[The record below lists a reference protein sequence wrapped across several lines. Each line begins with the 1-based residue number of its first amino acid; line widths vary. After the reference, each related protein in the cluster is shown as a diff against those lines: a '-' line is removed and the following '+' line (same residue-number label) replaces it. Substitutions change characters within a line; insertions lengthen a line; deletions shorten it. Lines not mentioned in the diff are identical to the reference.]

1 MDEFDMADSTST
13 RLVEG
18 EAVAHSDNTS
28 FVTRLDIAG
37 HTMIADEPI
46 EVGGTDTGPS
56 PYGLLS
62 GALATCTAM
71 TLHAYA
77 KMKSLPVTDI
87 RVKVKHEK
95 IHEVD
100 CENCEQDDK
109 AKIDRLERTISIEGD
124 IDDKARERMMQIAD
138 RCPVHRTLSSQIRI
152 VTRGEVVAS
161 KA

>member
-1 MDEFDMADSTST
+1 
-13 RLVEG
+13 
-18 EAVAHSDNTS
+18 
-28 FVTRLDIAG
+28 
-37 HTMIADEPI
+37 
-46 EVGGTDTGPS
+46 
-56 PYGLLS
+56 
-62 GALATCTAM
+62 
-71 TLHAYA
+71 
-77 KMKSLPVTDI
+77 
-87 RVKVKHEK
+87 VKVKHEK